1 MIPRTSEP
9 ARGSKTPEP
18 ATDCQWSRQGGQY
31 VVEVRGELDMAAV
44 QDHGLTTALNAY
56 RSGEPLDVVLDLGEV
71 TFIDS
76 AGLSWLMSVRS
87 TATLA
92 DRRLRV
98 RRSSPAVHKVLEM
111 AGLLKYFAPSETVAA
126 TSPSSTGAEHDDRPS
141 PAPA

>member
-1 MIPRTSEP
+1 MIPRTSQP
-9 ARGSKTPEP
+9 VRGSTTPEP
-18 ATDCQWSRQGGQY
+18 ASQWSRQGGQY
-31 VVEVRGELDMAAV
+31 VIEVRGELDMAAV

-56 RSGEPLDVVLDLGEV
+56 RSGEPVDVVLDLGEV

-98 RRSSPAVHKVLEM
+98 RRSSPAVDKVLEM
-111 AGLLKYFAPSETVAA
+111 AGLLRYFAPIEAPSES
-126 TSPSSTGAEHDDRPS
+126 SPNGSDHDDLQS

>member
-1 MIPRTSEP
+1 MIPKTSGP
-9 ARGSKTPEP
+9 VRGSKTPAPVTVCE
-18 ATDCQWSRQGGQY
+18 WSRQSGQY

-56 RSGEPLDVVLDLGEV
+56 RSGEPVDVLLDLGDV

-92 DRRLRV
+92 NRRLRV
-98 RRSSPAVHKVLEM
+98 RRTSPAVDKVLEM
-111 AGLLKYFAPSETVAA
+111 AGLHRYFAPTEAA
-126 TSPSSTGAEHDDRPS
+126 SSG
-141 PAPA
+141 PAPVAMDHRADPQPSARA